1 MKRIFI
7 AVDISDRAR
16 SAAAAYIETLRGEF
30 RQVRVGWER
39 AEKLH
44 LTMKFLGACETRQLQ
59 ELENIAARIAAEIP
73 RFTIQ
78 IADTGVFPNARSPRV
93 LWIDVKD
100 AAGNLTKIH
109 ELLES
114 ECEKIGFEKE
124 RRRFVPHIT
133 IGRVKE
139 PSKARELAEKH
150 TRNKFEPVE
159 SSVPEIVIY
168 ESNLLPAGSVYS
180 VVSKHELIIN

>member
-73 RFTIQ
+73 RFTIR

-93 LWIDVKD
+93 LMRVRLPGPPSCRIRMPGRLRIDS
-100 AAGNLTKIH
+100 AT
-109 ELLES
+109 EYS
-114 ECEKIGFEKE
+114 
-124 RRRFVPHIT
+124 
-133 IGRVKE
+133 
-139 PSKARELAEKH
+139 AR
-150 TRNKFEPVE
+150 
-159 SSVPEIVIY
+159 SV
-168 ESNLLPAGSVYS
+168 NC
-180 VVSKHELIIN
+180 